1 MTRPPVSSVTQ
12 AAQRA
17 GSGLQGQAG
26 NVSRSCPAVTLNIGV
41 FFDGTGNNAANTE
54 TAGRSS
60 SYTSAKSNVAL
71 LIPLYKS
78 GSGHDQENSCGGIAV
93 KYESIYVEG
102 IGTTANWS
110 DWWPSNRVGAATG
123 MGMTGVEAR
132 VYGACL
138 EVGEVITRLS
148 PGVEPKEVI
157 LDVFG
162 FSRGAA
168 AARYFVNC
176 FRQGYIEYL
185 AYYVDRRRA
194 SLPPG
199 RKVRIRFVG
208 IFDTVAA
215 IGDGEDDDNG
225 AVNVHL
231 AAAQADRIYHLTAM
245 HEYRTNF
252 RLNHNL
258 PGGGEAR
265 QMLGAH
271 SDVGGGYRGTGDRT
285 RVGPARSRSFASA
298 AEAEAARRADVATAA
313 AARSDAASFW
323 VQDGWIRPN
332 EPVGGLINAPSPVRP
347 VTIPNRA
354 GGSRTYYSYS
364 TGAVLDRPW
373 VQAGLSRIPLRVM
386 YDQARAAGV
395 PFLDFFTGP
404 EYALPAGLAQLA
416 GSAATGGPLPE
427 GANRREILR
436 NYGHV
441 SANHD
446 GIGMGPQLGTGRQRM
461 WHRTIYPNQPGQAK

>member
-41 FFDGTGNNAANTE
+41 FFDGTGNNAANAG
-54 TAGRSS
+54 TAGRSA
-60 SYTSAKSNVAL
+60 SYTNAKSNVAL
-71 LIPLYKS
+71 LIPLYKD
-78 GSGHDQENSCGGIAV
+78 GQRYDVENSCGGIGV
-93 KYESIYVEG
+93 KYASIYVEG
-102 IGTTANWS
+102 IGTTAGWS
-110 DWWPSNRVGAATG
+110 DWWPSNIAGAATG
-123 MGMTGVEAR
+123 TGATGVEAR
-132 VYGACL
+132 VFGACL
-138 EVGEVITRLS
+138 KVGEVITRLS

-285 RVGPARSRSFASA
+285 RVGPARSRNFASA
-298 AEAEAARRADVATAA
+298 AEAEAARRADVAAAA

-332 EPVGGLINAPSPVRP
+332 EPTGGLINTPSPVRP

-373 VQAGLSRIPLRVM
+373 VQPGLSRIPLRVM

-395 PFLDFFTGP
+395 PFLAFPSGAD
-404 EYALPAGLAQLA
+404 YALPAGLAQLA

-441 SANHD
+441 SSNHD
-446 GIGMGPQLGTGRQRM
+446 SIGMAPQLGTGRQRM